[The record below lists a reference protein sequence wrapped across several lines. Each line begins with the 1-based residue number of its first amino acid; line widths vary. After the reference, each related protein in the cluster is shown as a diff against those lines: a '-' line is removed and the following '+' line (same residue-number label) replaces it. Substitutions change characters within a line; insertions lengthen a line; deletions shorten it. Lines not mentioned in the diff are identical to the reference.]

1 VKTLDAKKQAKIQQA
16 LAEGQR
22 RIAEYQAAGQSMG
35 SMSAEPHEYELP
47 RGPAEIDGVVRSAQ
61 ELAEWIGTR
70 KPAAGAAT
78 QRPPARREDR
88 MQLAARS
95 YWASV
100 ASRKG
105 APT

>member
-1 VKTLDAKKQAKIQQA
+1 MTPA
-16 LAEGQR
+16 LLSRLNALYAEGAR
-22 RIAEYQAAGQSMG
+22 RMPRHSHGGA